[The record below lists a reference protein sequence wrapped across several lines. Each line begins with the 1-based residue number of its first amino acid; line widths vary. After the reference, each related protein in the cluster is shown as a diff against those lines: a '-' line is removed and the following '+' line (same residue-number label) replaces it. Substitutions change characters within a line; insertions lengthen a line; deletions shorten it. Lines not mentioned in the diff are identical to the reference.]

1 MKSIIKY
8 LLVCLAMMAT
18 TSGAFA
24 EVEVDYESSF
34 TANFGKGDLAPYY
47 IMSNR
52 GGTITQQ
59 YGALVNAALK
69 HQIDTTER
77 FSYGFGA
84 ELWAGLSSALPYEK
98 YHLDKD
104 AFIPHDERP
113 AYCWVQQLYADV
125 KYRSLFATIGAKARR
140 SEVVDAELS
149 SGDLVMSGNARPG
162 AGVAAGFINYQTIP
176 YTKGWLQISG
186 EISYERFS
194 DGDWLK
200 NHYNYYNN
208 FLTTGYWF
216 HYKQMHLRTRP
227 DQPVVVTIGAQAAT
241 QFAGTWNTY
250 ENGVLTKS
258 LKMPANFKSFFRAI
272 VAGSGGNNLGDQLY
286 VEGNHVGSWDMMVEY
301 KHPSIGKMRAY
312 HQTIWEDGSGIGLQN
327 GFDGLWGIEWKAPE
341 KAIVS
346 GAVLEY
352 LDFTNQSGRIHFSK
366 EMEATSGIQ
375 GEATGF
381 DNYYNN
387 YCYNGYHNR
396 GMSIGSPF
404 VRGVIYNTDGYL
416 RYTDNLLRGF
426 HVGLKGDVNDE
437 IDYRLLF
444 SYRKGWGTAEM
455 PRQKGVSATC
465 FLLEANVRPH
475 WLRNFDFRM
484 QFAFDR
490 GSLLGNNTG
499 WLVSMRYNGN
509 FNIGK

>member
-1 MKSIIKY
+1 MKCVIKY
-8 LLVCLAMMAT
+8 LMVCFVLFVGT
-18 TSGAFA
+18 YRAFA
-24 EVEVDYESSF
+24 EVDVDYEGTF

-47 IMSNR
+47 INANR
-52 GGTITQQ
+52 GGTVTQQ
-59 YGALVNAALK
+59 HSALVSAAMK
-69 HQIDTTER
+69 HNVDTTER

-125 KYRSLFATIGAKARR
+125 KYRSLFATLGAKARH

-186 EISYERFS
+186 EISYERLS

-208 FLTTGYWF
+208 FITTGYWF

-227 DQPVVVTIGAQAAT
+227 DRPVVLTIGAQAAC
-241 QFAGTWNTY
+241 QFGGTWDSY
-250 ENGVLTKS
+250 ENGILVNS
-258 LKMPANFKSFFRAI
+258 VKMPANFKSFFRAI
-272 VAGSGGNNLGDQLY
+272 VAGSGGDNPGDQIF
-286 VEGNHVGSWDMMVEY
+286 VEGNHVGSWDMMLEY
-301 KHPSIGKMRAY
+301 KHPTIGKMRAY

-327 GFDGLWGIEWKAPE
+327 GFDGLWGIEWKAPG
-341 KAIVS
+341 KSIVS
-346 GAVLEY
+346 GAVVEY

-366 EMEATSGIQ
+366 EMGDASGIE
-375 GEATGF
+375 GNATGY

-404 VRGVIYNTDGYL
+404 LRGVIYNTDGYL

-426 HVGLKGDVNDE
+426 HIGLKGDVTDE
-437 IDYRLLF
+437 INYRLLF

-455 PRQKGVSATC
+455 PRMKGVSATC
-465 FLLEANVRPH
+465 FLVEANARLH
-475 WLRNFDFRM
+475 WLEGFDLRT

-499 WLVSMRYNGN
+499 WLVSIRYSGN